1 MRTTTKLTLGII
13 ALIGV
18 LFIREIKHA
27 QRTEYLH
34 RQIASLE
41 YEIDDIKADYYND
54 GFNACLEQF

>member
-1 MRTTTKLTLGII
+1 MRHTTKLYLII
-13 ALIGV
+13 AGLV
-18 LFIREIKHA
+18 ALLFLRECKHA

-34 RQIASLE
+34 RQYANLE